1 MLYEWAKALCVDA
14 KEQLSKSQPPMS
26 IEDGAATEVCGSVE
40 RRLRTILTE
49 AQHRRLGRRGEQL
62 SVDDVNGALD
72 ALGLEQSV
80 GSRSSRGLSSRE
92 VDLKQRS
99 NAALPCPPAD
109 PSLVLHWLAVKGS
122 AANVAESTT
131 EAQASGGST
140 QAVPSRE
147 HELYARKVVETLRDD
162 SADDGERREVFRSLR
177 TADGIAGIA
186 PILVA
191 FCADQAAKAKKR
203 SIRSL
208 RNAVA
213 ALRALALN
221 RRARVE
227 PVLHDVLPAMLTC
240 VVAKKLGND
249 STDEHLVLRAQAAR
263 SVADVCEDYGDDY
276 VSLRPRVAKT
286 LVDALADTSK
296 PLATRYGAIV
306 AIDAL
311 GPLAVGSLLVPAAN
325 DLVADLSNRSRE
337 KHAND
342 CTFALILAI
351 KNYAQHADLLAVNNF
366 APLPPTHTSKRL
378 KKTLGLTVGAKPNSK
393 PPAKSR
399 IGSSSPSLALL
410 DTFGEALVPFAAPI
424 PPQLFI

>member
-40 RRLRTILTE
+40 RRLRAILTE

-99 NAALPCPPAD
+99 NAALPCPPSD
-109 PSLVLHWLAVKGS
+109 PSLVLHWLAVQGS

-131 EAQASGGST
+131 EAQASGST
-140 QAVPSRE
+140 QVVPSRE

-177 TADGIAGIA
+177 TADGIAGIS

-240 VVAKKLGND
+240 VVAKKLGNE

-286 LVDALADTSK
+286 LVDALADASK

-325 DLVADLSNRSRE
+325 DLVTDLTNRSTE
-337 KHAND
+337 EHANV
-342 CTFALILAI
+342 CIFALILAI
-351 KNYAQHADLLAVNNF
+351 KNYAQHADLLAINNF
-366 APLPPTHTSKRL
+366 APPPPTHTSKRL
-378 KKTLGLTVGAKPNSK
+378 KKTFVLPVGTKRNSK
-393 PPAKSR
+393 RPAKLR
-399 IGSSSPSLALL
+399 IGSNSPSLALL